1 MRCNGEGIK
10 DELCT
15 VLSTGAVMSENMMSE
30 NSCVSTFIKASASRT
45 ARVVRKKV
53 LPGLGPATIAVS
65 EFGFILR
72 HRVVLALCTGGLDP
86 PPVCVGG
93 GVWVWHR
100 RQASPSPPMGGGCGT
115 GRWLR
120 PVTIY
125 SLFPAVP

>member
-1 MRCNGEGIK
+1 M
-10 DELCT
+10 
-15 VLSTGAVMSENMMSE
+15 
-30 NSCVSTFIKASASRT
+30 STFIKASASRT

-125 SLFPAVP
+125 SLFLAVPQLLLFYSSGACVLFFSLVLPLFYLIVIL